1 MKGIERYFHV
11 ILFIILYKVV
21 LGLKSVDE
29 NLRCDHS
36 NETFFTSVLLCFQV
50 VLSHWC
56 PLLSVRFGLSIGR
69 NEVKRLWDTL
79 ITDQRG
85 SLEYWQFVRTF
96 GYSLDSAGSFIP
108 F

>member
-1 MKGIERYFHV
+1 MS
-11 ILFIILYKVV
+11 LF
-21 LGLKSVDE
+21 
-29 NLRCDHS
+29 
-36 NETFFTSVLLCFQV
+36 TF
-50 VLSHWC
+50 
-56 PLLSVRFGLSIGR
+56 SVRFGLPLSR

-96 GYSLDSAGSFIP
+96 GYSLDSAGILVKFLKQ